1 MHLFKEI
8 YRTDEDF
15 VASTAAAR
23 INGYL
28 GGYGKNSDLEKD
40 LSETGLRPETVKKL
54 IAFLNGQ
61 RRY

>member
-8 YRTDEDF
+8 YRADEDF

-40 LSETGLRPETVKKL
+40 LSETGLRPESVKKL
-54 IAFLNGQ
+54 IAALNGQ
-61 RRY
+61 RR